1 MKPTTFET
9 DAEFIRQKFLTL
21 GKSTQEICAESGI
34 SKSALGRLL
43 NSSRRI
49 RNVTASKLY
58 NYFGGGSIKATSI

>member
-43 NSSRRI
+43 SSSRRI